1 MTTTPSATP
10 SARTFAFRFT
20 TPYRLLAL
28 PFGVT
33 PATARVVV
41 DDVNLEA
48 RFGPWLVRTVLTN
61 VASVEA
67 TGPYSLPK
75 TAGPAHLSLADR
87 GLTFATNPDAG
98 ACMRFRTPVPGMEP
112 TGRLL
117 HPGLTVTVEDV
128 DGLIALLR
136 THTGLG

>member
-1 MTTTPSATP
+1 MTPQAFPFRWTTA
-10 SARTFAFRFT
+10 
-20 TPYRLLAL
+20 YRVLAL

-33 PATARVVV
+33 PGNARVVV
-41 DDVNLEA
+41 DDVNIEA
-48 RFGPWLVRTVLTN
+48 RFGPWLVRSVLTN

-67 TGPYSLPK
+67 SGPYSLPR

-87 GLTFATNPDAG
+87 GLTFATNPRAG
-98 ACMRFRTPVPGMEP
+98 ACIRFRTPVPGIEP

-128 DGLIALLR
+128 DGLIALLEAGIGHR
-136 THTGLG
+136 